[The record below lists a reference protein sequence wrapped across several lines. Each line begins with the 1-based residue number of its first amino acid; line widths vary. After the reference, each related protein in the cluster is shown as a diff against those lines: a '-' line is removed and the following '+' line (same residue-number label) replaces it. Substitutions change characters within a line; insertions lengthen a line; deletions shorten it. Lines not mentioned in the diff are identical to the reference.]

1 MQYAMKNRHLQINFA
16 ILTFCLNRTKCLEAK
31 TCFPKPQ
38 SHQMR
43 PKIHEKPWCPKL
55 GICCPNLGRPLP
67 NFGQA
72 LKSLWEGGC
81 ERQLNQLQLILKPYM
96 TSIRLR
102 KNYYFNFKTRKVMGK
117 CFGKSSEVRVFY
129 GIYKILVFRLKM

>member
-1 MQYAMKNRHLQINFA
+1 MQYAMKNRHLQVNFA

-67 NFGQA
+67 NFGRA
-72 LKSLWEGGC
+72 LKPLSEGGYGP
-81 ERQLNQLQLILKPYM
+81 QLNLLQLILKPHM
-96 TSIRLR
+96 SSI
-102 KNYYFNFKTRKVMGK
+102 
-117 CFGKSSEVRVFY
+117 
-129 GIYKILVFRLKM
+129 